1 MVKREKRKTCRVDQV
16 PKGWIHHF
24 FNRKSTRRIETRK
37 IGLNQATKQQKLH
50 EQTLSLIVAMAR
62 NGVIGKDNKLPWRL
76 SIDLKRFRALTM
88 AHHIVMGRKTFESIG
103 RLLPGRKTVIVSR
116 NPNFHFEGATV
127 VPSVDVAIEV
137 CDDDPEIFFIGGAE
151 IYRQVMD
158 IVDRIYLT
166 EVDADVDGD
175 AFFPALDRREWNEIS
190 QEKFPANELNDYP
203 HRYAILERKHDI
215 N

>member
-1 MVKREKRKTCRVDQV
+1 
-16 PKGWIHHF
+16 
-24 FNRKSTRRIETRK
+24 
-37 IGLNQATKQQKLH
+37 LN

-62 NGVIGKDNKLPWRL
+62 NGVIGKDNALPWRL

-88 AHHIVMGRKTFESIG
+88 AHHIIMGRKTFESIG

-127 VPSVDVAIEV
+127 VPSVEVAIEV

-166 EVDADVDGD
+166 EVDASVDGD
-175 AFFPALDRREWNEIS
+175 AFFSPFNRAHWQEIS

-203 HRYAILERKHDI
+203 HRYTILERKHD
-215 N
+215 NN